1 MKTALGEQ
9 MYKGLLKREGLL
21 PGSVRLDVFDVAAGQ
36 PWHLLDDDPIN
47 EDEWQLPEDSGL
59 EQLLRNEK

>member
-1 MKTALGEQ
+1 

-36 PWHLLDDDPIN
+36 VYEYKFVVNP
-47 EDEWQLPEDSGL
+47 
-59 EQLLRNEK
+59 